1 MKTKQ
6 TIAIIGATGNM
17 GSAIASKLSRHDY
30 RLVLMGRNQKKLT
43 SLRRRLS
50 GADAPAQVVIDDCA
64 KDACWEADTII
75 LACPYPAEHEV
86 AERIRDVATGK
97 IVVSISNP
105 LNSKHNALVTAAD
118 TSAAEQLQELL
129 PYSKVVK
136 AFNTTFP
143 SDFATPVIDGQR
155 TDSFIASNDHQAS
168 ETVSEIVATA
178 GFNPVVVG
186 NLSWSRTLEHMQLM
200 LIQVAMRNNYSWH
213 AGWKI
218 LHA

>member
-6 TIAIIGATGNM
+6 TIAIVGATGKM
-17 GSAIASKLSRHDY
+17 GTAIADRLSKQDY
-30 RLVLMGRNQKKLT
+30 RLVLMGRNQKKLA
-43 SLRRRLS
+43 SLRRCLS
-50 GADAPAQVVIDDCA
+50 GTDTPGQVVTDNCA
-64 KDACWEADTII
+64 RDACWEADTII
-75 LACPYPAEHEV
+75 LACPYPAEREV
-86 AERIRDVATGK
+86 ADRIRDVATGK

-105 LNSKHNALVTAAD
+105 LSGKHDALVTPPD
-118 TSAAEQLQELL
+118 TSAAEELQKLL
-129 PYSKVVK
+129 PHSKVVK

-143 SDFATPVIDGQR
+143 SDFAAPVIDGHR

-168 ETVSEIVATA
+168 EAVSEIVATA

-186 NLSWSRTLEHMQLM
+186 DLAWSRTLEHMQLM
-200 LIQVAMRNNYSWH
+200 LIQVAMRNNYSRH